1 MRIWGVPLVLHYRMF
16 LSIAVSCSCFGPYE
30 RLVLW
35 ALRRLRRA
43 GCLYWNSVQICA
55 TLSLLHD
62 LHAIFDP
69 FRGPKLHESAVGILG
84 ALLSFY
90 LFSPQ
95 YLDVSTVSWHSSASW
110 YGWCDLV
117 WGELPGMSALLSWLW
132 SLPAATH
139 GNQWGNCWQGSG
151 QRARFNWMKTMGNTP
166 WWPARCVLFIA
177 GANASST
184 KAVRISSMQQFKRRQ
199 LSSSVNSDYERRW

>member
-110 YGWCDLV
+110 YGWCEVSYLACPLFYL
-117 WGELPGMSALLSWLW
+117 GYEAFRLQPM
-132 SLPAATH
+132 AT
-139 GNQWGNCWQGSG
+139 SE
-151 QRARFNWMKTMGNTP
+151 A
-166 WWPARCVLFIA
+166 IA
-177 GANASST
+177 GKDPDKELVLTGWKRWATRLDDLPVVCCLLQERTHLPPKLFESPQCSSL
-184 KAVRISSMQQFKRRQ
+184 KGGSSAAVSTVIMKEG
-199 LSSSVNSDYERRW
+199 DKPW